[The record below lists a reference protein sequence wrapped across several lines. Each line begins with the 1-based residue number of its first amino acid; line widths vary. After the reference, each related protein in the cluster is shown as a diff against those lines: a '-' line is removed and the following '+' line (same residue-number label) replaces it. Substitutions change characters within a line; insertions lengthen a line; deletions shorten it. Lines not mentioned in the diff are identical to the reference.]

1 MSGSLETWV
10 SDNLLSFLG
19 QSDSTTVHY
28 FITLGT
34 HLSSYPLT
42 PAILTRVCVI
52 ASSSKSPSALIST
65 LTSQGLPSTS
75 QATQFATQ
83 LYSKAPRKAGT
94 SSLKAQKN
102 AEEARKKTEKEKK
115 QLQGA
120 RFSLM
125 LDDDNEP
132 PEEKKLKKSSS
143 KSKEK
148 DSKGK
153 GKASGAT
160 GAGGGA
166 REMRRRDANGD
177 NWESDEEER
186 AIKRAKIEERYARE
200 DAQARQKRRDKG
212 EGSSEDERDQE
223 EEEEDPD
230 VRRERERAADLEERD
245 AFARRMKDKDKDR
258 TKKLVE
264 DRSSKNADPARAALL
279 EAEDPTKQMGDLR
292 ERSRQQ
298 YLGKREQQQLD
309 LLRLELAD
317 WERDFRGVKMTKS
330 ERKEFESKKELLR
343 LAEERLA
350 IDDGGDG
357 YMMPD
362 GESQLYFKQLL

>member
-1 MSGSLETWV
+1 M
-10 SDNLLSFLG
+10 
-19 QSDSTTVHY
+19 
-28 FITLGT
+28 
-34 HLSSYPLT
+34 
-42 PAILTRVCVI
+42 
-52 ASSSKSPSALIST
+52 
-65 LTSQGLPSTS
+65 TSQGLPSTL

-83 LYSKAPRKAGT
+83 LYDKAPRKPGT
-94 SSLKAQKN
+94 TSLKAQKN
-102 AEEARKKTEKEKK
+102 AQDARKKTEKEKK
-115 QLQGA
+115 SLQGA

-125 LDDDNEP
+125 LDDDNEQP
-132 PEEKKLKKSSS
+132 QEMDNKGKKKNS
-143 KSKEK
+143 KDKDK

-153 GKASGAT
+153 GKAST
-160 GAGGGA
+160 
-166 REMRRRDANGD
+166 REMRRRDGNGGD

-200 DAQARQKRRDKG
+200 DAQARQRRKDKG
-212 EGSSEDERDQE
+212 QGSSDDEREQQE
-223 EEEEDPD
+223 EEEQEDPD
-230 VRRERERAADLEERD
+230 VRRERERLADMEERD

-279 EAEDPTKQMGDLR
+279 EADDPSKQMGDLR

-362 GESQLYFKQLL
+362 GESQLSFRSDRCEKEY